1 MKIRLLDRWIF
12 LCEKKIRNI
21 PELYCIFYCSLA
33 KKVTIFRPSCS
44 SSPKFVQ
51 KEGKKIFWLF
61 YTWLLLTNFFY
72 CLHEKSFYIHFG
84 VLNIL
89 KKSNHDDGLSKSNWI
104 VDFDISKIDF
114 SRFTLGSGN
123 RWKGLFRKLLSALV
137 VVETVGKRKEH
148 VTKYHSMAWSI
159 PSEFRQEKGEGAIKA
174 DRTIWGDF
182 DAWESLFASELW
194 QTTTETRVEMWW
206 NLLLTVSELLCHH
219 PQALWGHYKL
229 QGLRPQQHCH
239 QPLQQSAPR
248 NNVMGILVCFA
259 MFWNGIQK
267 VSLFSRENEV

>member
-1 MKIRLLDRWIF
+1 M
-12 LCEKKIRNI
+12 
-21 PELYCIFYCSLA
+21 
-33 KKVTIFRPSCS
+33 KKVFTSILEFSTFWK
-44 SSPKFVQ
+44 SP
-51 KEGKKIFWLF
+51 
-61 YTWLLLTNFFY
+61 TTN
-72 CLHEKSFYIHFG
+72 
-84 VLNIL
+84 
-89 KKSNHDDGLSKSNWI
+89 DGLSKSNWI

-267 VSLFSRENEV
+267 VSLLLVKMKCNVAKQYQTVLCSRNFFDQIFLPIFSVK